1 MTIMGQ
7 VKPGDLLAGRY
18 RIEAPLGSGGHANV
32 FLAYQEKLDRKV
44 AIKILKTSEG
54 DEFIPDHK
62 SEILHKRFE
71 QEAKLISQ
79 LRDPR
84 TITMYDYGA
93 TSDGTLYM
101 VTEYVE
107 GRSLKEVLAKE
118 GAIHQDRVLRIL
130 DQLLLSIQEA
140 HALGVLHRDI
150 KPDNIMLY
158 EHLGRR
164 DQIKLLDFGIA
175 KIVGDTDVDLTAEN
189 SIVGTPRYI
198 APERIRGEELAPSSD
213 LYSLGLVTYEMLTGR
228 RVLEGLKGIR
238 ALQSQLSDPSTELP
252 QDLAIDPRIRALVN
266 KLMRK
271 EPSMRYRVAQQVLD
285 ELAPL
290 IQQSGQHASV
300 SPSRRSTYQESDHS
314 AERAASPASASS
326 EFAEHDRTE
335 RLDAMRVLVPGET
348 PEEVAR
354 AKREAEL
361 DRERKRRERE
371 AAAPTPKQQPVPGSA
386 KEVARQKK
394 HAAQQKKRRERMLLG
409 ALIGALAI
417 AILTAALFIT
427 YLVVNT

>member
-32 FLAYQEKLDRKV
+32 FLAHQEKLGRKV

-54 DEFIPDHK
+54 DEFIPAHK
-62 SEILHKRFE
+62 SEVLHKRFE

-84 TITMYDYGA
+84 TITMYDYG
-93 TSDGTLYM
+93 TTPDGTLYM

-107 GRSLKEVLAKE
+107 GRSLKKVLAEE
-118 GAIHQDRVLRIL
+118 GAISQDRVLRIL
-130 DQLLLSIQEA
+130 EQLLMSIQEA

-164 DQIKLLDFGIA
+164 DQLKLLDFGIA
-175 KIVGDTDVDLTAEN
+175 KIVGDEDVDLTAEN

-198 APERIRGEELAPSSD
+198 APERIRGEDLAPSSD

-252 QDLAIDPRIRALVN
+252 QDIAIAPQVRAIVN

-290 IQQSGQHASV
+290 LHQSGQHASI
-300 SPSRRSTYQESDHS
+300 SSSRLSTYQESDHS
-314 AERAASPASASS
+314 AERAVAPASASS
-326 EFAEHDRTE
+326 EFAEQERTE
-335 RLDAMRVLVPGET
+335 RLDAMRVFVPGET
-348 PEEVAR
+348 PEEVER
-354 AKREAEL
+354 AKREAEAE
-361 DRERKRRERE
+361 RERKRQERE
-371 AAAPTPKQQPVPGSA
+371 AAAPPPKPQPVPGSA
-386 KEVARQKK
+386 KEIARQKK
-394 HAAQQKKRRERMLLG
+394 LVAQQKKKRERMILG
-409 ALIGALAI
+409 ALVGALVV
-417 AILTAALFIT
+417 AILIAALFIT
-427 YLVVNT
+427 YLVLNA